1 MSAQSPRDA
10 LARRIAIQMDPMLAL
25 NDVWRQHSYLIN
37 MHPDDPTWYS
47 ESPYR
52 KAYAMADLVLAWLAE
67 PAQIEA
73 MAIGYFNSGGSC
85 DWTDWNSVD
94 GTTLQNAVRARQMDA
109 VAALRGKP

>member
-1 MSAQSPRDA
+1 MTDQSPRDA
-10 LARRIAIQMDPMLAL
+10 LAFAIAKTIRPDMHDSR
-25 NDVWRQHSYLIN
+25 WRNFVRLTDT
-37 MHPDDPTWYS
+37 HPDDPEW
-47 ESPYR
+47 
-52 KAYAMADLVLAWLAE
+52 AADLPVRQCRVIADAVLAWLAE